1 MKRKNKKGENL
12 MMNFETKDNVSIEH
26 DKEFDKKNQELR
38 LHEYVTRLRSLGE
51 KKAIEGGKN

>member
-1 MKRKNKKGENL
+1 

-51 KKAIEGGKN
+51 KKTIEGGKN